1 MTADTPPGAS
11 PRSAVPAATTSAPA
25 GGTTGKTRCVS
36 QALRLQVVAARASPT
51 PWLAQPPHNRL
62 RQPRTFRPPRPGG
75 QAPTFGVTG
84 LAARPRSPFERRH
97 HRSRL
102 PELRMEAVLQP
113 PDQFEDVRVAWR
125 AADSLSLRAF
135 LHLAPPA
142 APPDHSTISR
152 TRRLFPVETHQAVF
166 TWVLQQLAEAGLV
179 QGKTVGIDAT
189 TLEANVA
196 MRSIVRRDSGED
208 YTAFL
213 TRLAK
218 VSGIETPTAADLARF
233 DRKRKKKT
241 SNKEWTHPHDPDAKV
256 AKMKDGRTHMAHK
269 AEHAVDLE
277 TGAVVGVTIQGA
289 DTGDT
294 TTMVETVIA
303 AAEQVEAVLPTEPG
317 MAEVVADKEG
327 YHSNETMVDLAAVGV
342 RSYIAEPDRGR
353 RCWKG
358 APEARDAVYA
368 NRRRI
373 RGNRGRELLRRRGEL
388 LERPFA
394 HLYDTG
400 GMRRVHLRGHSNI
413 LKRVLVH
420 VAGGNLGLLLRHLT
434 GVGTPRGLQGRVVSA
449 VWALIRRLVGLWGG
463 LERVL
468 APFLPDLP
476 STASLPRYQAFQSSI

>member
-1 MTADTPPGAS
+1 MLLLGYFEGLDS
-11 PRSAVPAATTSAPA
+11 E
-25 GGTTGKTRCVS
+25 
-36 QALRLQVVAARASPT
+36 RAI
-51 PWLAQPPHNRL
+51 
-62 RQPRTFRPPRPGG
+62 
-75 QAPTFGVTG
+75 
-84 LAARPRSPFERRH
+84 
-97 HRSRL
+97 
-102 PELRMEAVLQP
+102 
-113 PDQFEDVRVAWR
+113 AWR

-166 TWVLQQLAEAGLV
+166 TWVLQQLADAGLV

-189 TLEANVA
+189 TLEANAA
-196 MRSIVRRDSGED
+196 MRSIVRRDTGED

-213 TRLAK
+213 TLLAK
-218 VSGIETPTAADLARF
+218 ASGIETPTAADLARF

-256 AKMKDGRTHMAHK
+256 CENEGRPHPHGAQGGACGGPGDGGGGGSDDPGRRRGGYDDDGRDPGH
-269 AEHAVDLE
+269 
-277 TGAVVGVTIQGA
+277 G
-289 DTGDT
+289 
-294 TTMVETVIA
+294 
-303 AAEQVEAVLPTEPG
+303 AEQVEAVLPTESG
-317 MAEVVADKEG
+317 VAEVVADKG

-353 RCWKG
+353 RCLKD
-358 APEARDAVYA
+358 APDARDAVYG

-373 RGNRGRELLRRRGEL
+373 RGNRCRALLRRRGEL

-420 VAGGNLGLLLRHLT
+420 VAGGNLGLLSASSDRRRHA
-434 GVGTPRGLQGRVVSA
+434 PWHA
-449 VWALIRRLVGLWGG
+449 LVGMPVYGNGG
-463 LERVL
+463 SRCRALL
-468 APFLPDLP
+468 APFRARLLP
-476 STASLPRYQAFQSSI
+476 STASRTACGGCTCGGIRF